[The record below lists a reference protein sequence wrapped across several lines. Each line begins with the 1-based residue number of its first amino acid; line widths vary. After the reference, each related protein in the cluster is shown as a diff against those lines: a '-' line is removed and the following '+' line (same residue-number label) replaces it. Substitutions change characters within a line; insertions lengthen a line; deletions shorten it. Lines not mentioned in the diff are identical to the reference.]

1 MLKINKIFEENYI
14 YDFLEKRNLLN
25 QYKKSKQN
33 IIKWNHSWNKLL
45 YRKPK
50 KDWIIYF
57 RINKQFRALWRFIN
71 KEELIIFDID
81 NHQN

>member
-1 MLKINKIFEENYI
+1 MLKINKIFEESYI
-14 YDFLEKRNLLN
+14 YDFLEKRNLLK

-33 IIKWNHSWNKLL
+33 IIKWNHSWNKLW
-45 YRKPK
+45 YREPK

-57 RINKQFRALWRFIN
+57 RINRQFRALWRFIN
-71 KEELIIFDID
+71 KDELIIFDID

>member
-1 MLKINKIFEENYI
+1 MLKINKIFEESYI
-14 YDFLEKRNLLN
+14 YDFLEKRNLLK

-33 IIKWNHSWNKLL
+33 IIKGNHSGNKLG
-45 YRKPK
+45 YREPK
-50 KDWIIYF
+50 KDGIIYF
-57 RINKQFRALWRFIN
+57 RINKQFRALGRFIN